1 MWQERATRAQDVLVD
16 RYLNR
21 RPWQG
26 WPGVFRSA
34 DPAGL
39 AERTR
44 LNYWWQAHALDAL
57 VDAELRD
64 PGPAGRRRIGSLVA
78 GVRRANRGSLV
89 NDYYDDMAWMALAL
103 LRADAV
109 GAGTAGDA
117 RALRD
122 VLAAAWNGSRGG
134 GIPWRRGQPDYK
146 NVPANGPSAI
156 LAARLHRRDGDPAD
170 LELAARITRWMDDTL
185 VDPGTHL
192 VWDGVGRLGDDRV
205 DGAAGPDG
213 GWIFTYTHGVVIGA
227 HDELHTLTGDPR
239 HAVRVQQTVAAV
251 LGHLAP
257 GGVLKD
263 EGSGDGALFRG
274 ILARYLAQAVV
285 SGTAGTAAPDV
296 LDVLVRS
303 GEAAWAARDPAGRFP
318 ESWRAGA
325 GEQVDGSSE
334 LSAHVSG
341 VLLVECLAALERAG
355 HLAGSQ
361 A

>member
-1 MWQERATRAQDVLVD
+1 MWQERADRAQDVLRE

-39 AERTR
+39 ADRTR

-57 VDAELRD
+57 VDAQLRNPD
-64 PGPAGRRRIGSLVA
+64 DEGLHRIRSLVA
-78 GVRRANRGSLV
+78 GVRRANRGTLV

-109 GAGTAGDA
+109 GAGTAPDA

-122 VLAAAWNGSRGG
+122 VLAAGWNDSRGG
-134 GIPWRRGQPDYK
+134 GIPWRRSQPDYK
-146 NVPANGPSAI
+146 NVPANGPTAI

-170 LELAARITRWMDDTL
+170 LELASRITRWMDGTL

-192 VWDGVGRLGDDRV
+192 VWDGVGRLGDDGV

-227 HDELHTLTGDPR
+227 HDELHALTGDPR
-239 HAVRVQQTVAAV
+239 HAVRVAQTVAV
-251 LGHLAP
+251 VVRHLAP
-257 GGVLKD
+257 GGVLAD

-274 ILARYLAQAVV
+274 ILARYLAQAVA
-285 SGTAGTAAPDV
+285 SGTVGAAAPEV
-296 LDVLVRS
+296 VALLVRS
-303 GEAAWAARDPAGRFP
+303 GEAAWAARDEVGRF
-318 ESWRAGA
+318 G
-325 GEQVDGSSE
+325 GE

-341 VLLVECLAALERAG
+341 VLLVECLALLERGG
-355 HLAGSQ
+355 HLAGSGG
-361 A
+361 